1 MSPNRSGSGRSRRR
15 MTDEE
20 ENSLE
25 SLPDDILMAI
35 ITEGDFSAEESCD
48 AVEELLRRGLECP
61 EAVVL
66 MRDVLF
72 GFESS
77 ALRYRAAI
85 SLSRL
90 KSWDDD
96 VHRALCQAVGKLGV
110 EDSSARAA
118 RLQLQRRGLSAAI
131 PPERPRVGSTGE
143 HAQPVL
149 TREPRTQHAPVAEE
163 VLTPDPQPGALPAS
177 SPATK
182 AAARESRPAT
192 PLSNPTLPR
201 YTMESVDEPRLHYRR
216 RKRKRGELFRQV
228 VSNVQMLVIFFA
240 ALIGMLLLL
249 GRC

>member
-1 MSPNRSGSGRSRRR
+1 

-20 ENSLE
+20 EDSLG

-35 ITEGDFSAEESCD
+35 ITEGEFSAEESCD

-77 ALRYRAAI
+77 SLRYRAAI

-96 VHRALCQAVGKLGV
+96 VHRALCQAVSKLGV
-110 EDSSARAA
+110 EDPSARAA

-131 PPERPRVGSTGE
+131 PPERPRVGSVGE

-149 TREPRTQHAPVAEE
+149 TREPRTQQTRAAEE
-163 VLTPDPQPGALPAS
+163 MIASDPQPSAIPTSA
-177 SPATK
+177 PATK
-182 AAARESRPAT
+182 AAARDPRPAT

-216 RKRKRGELFRQV
+216 RKRKRGELLRQV
-228 VSNVQMLVIFFA
+228 ISNVQMLVIFFA
-240 ALIGMLLLL
+240 ALIGMLLLM